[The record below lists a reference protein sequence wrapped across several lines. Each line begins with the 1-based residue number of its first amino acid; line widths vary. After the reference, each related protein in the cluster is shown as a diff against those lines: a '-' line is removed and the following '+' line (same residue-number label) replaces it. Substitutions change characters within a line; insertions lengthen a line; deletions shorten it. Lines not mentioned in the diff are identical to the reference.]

1 MKNNNSSMQW
11 SLKELYSSFNGEDF
25 QKDLE
30 LLDYKID
37 YFINWSNIN
46 LNGYENI
53 VNKIEEYINL
63 MKDYKG
69 ISGRLSSFASLRVS
83 ADANCS
89 DAKKYIDIIEKKN
102 TRITEVQVKFSKWL
116 IGIKDLQESI
126 NSSKLLKEH
135 EFYLQEIITNN
146 NHVLSEKEEMI
157 ISKMK
162 LTGSSAWANLK
173 NSLASNLL
181 VDIDIDDKIQEIGIN
196 NIKNM
201 YFSNNNDLRKK
212 AFYAERKS
220 NEKIAEGVAAALNGI
235 KGEVLTLCEIK
246 GYKSPLNKTLE
257 DSRMDEETLNT
268 MLKVMKENLC
278 EFKPYYAK
286 KAKLL
291 GHEEKLPFYD
301 LMAPVGKLDKKYTFE
316 EARDFIVK
324 HYSSF
329 SKDMGDLAL
338 KAFNNRWIDAEV
350 REGKRSGAFCSN
362 LHSIGESRVL
372 CSFSGSFKNVC
383 TIAHELGHAYHGSIL
398 KKESVLNSSYPMPLA
413 ETASIFAEN
422 IVRNAALE
430 EADKEESLVIL
441 GAELTNCSSVIVD
454 IYSRFLFEKELF
466 ERRRESQL
474 PLKEIKELMV
484 WAQKEAYGDAILE
497 ETFDAFGWIHKP
509 HYYYAERNFYN
520 FPYAF
525 GLLFAKGLYSMY
537 LKEGKSFIEK
547 YNEVLRLTGQAN
559 VYDVAKYAGID
570 IHDEEFWQGSM
581 DIIKKDI
588 EKFCNIDI

>member
-497 ETFDAFGWIHKP
+497 ETFDGFGWIHKP

-537 LKEGKSFIEK
+537 LKEGKSFIDK
-547 YNEVLRLTGQAN
+547 YNKVLRLTGQAN

>member
-1 MKNNNSSMQW
+1 MQW

-37 YFINWSNIN
+37 YFINWSNVN

-63 MKDYKG
+63 MKEYKG

-102 TRITEVQVKFSKWL
+102 TRITAVQVKFSKWL

-146 NHVLSEKEEMI
+146 NHILSEKEEMI

-181 VDIDIDDKIQEIGIN
+181 VDIDIDGKTQEIGIN

-201 YFSNNNDLRKK
+201 YFSNNSDLRKK

-246 GYKSPLNKTLE
+246 GYNSPLNKTLE

-268 MLKVMKENLC
+268 MLKVMKENLG
-278 EFKPYYAK
+278 EFKPYYLK
-286 KAKLL
+286 KAQLL
-291 GHEEKLPFYD
+291 GHKDKLPFYD
-301 LMAPVGKLDKKYTFE
+301 IMAPVGKLDKEYTFE

-338 KAFNNRWIDAEV
+338 RAFNSRWIDAEV

-398 KKESVLNSSYPMPLA
+398 QKESVLNSSYPMPLA

-441 GAELTNCSSVIVD
+441 GAELINCSSVIVD

-525 GLLFAKGLYSMY
+525 GLLFAKGLYSIY
-537 LKEGKSFIEK
+537 LKEGNDFINK

-559 VYDVAKYAGID
+559 IYDVAKYAGID

-581 DIIKKDI
+581 DMIKKDI

>member
-1 MKNNNSSMQW
+1 MENNNSSMQW

-30 LLDYKID
+30 LLDYKIN
-37 YFINWSNIN
+37 YFINWSNVN

-63 MKDYKG
+63 MKEYKG

-102 TRITEVQVKFSKWL
+102 TRITAVQVKFSKWL

-146 NHVLSEKEEMI
+146 NHILSEKEEMI

-181 VDIDIDDKIQEIGIN
+181 VDIDIDGKTQEIGIN

-201 YFSNNNDLRKK
+201 YFSNNSDLRKK

-246 GYKSPLNKTLE
+246 GYNSPLNKTLE

-268 MLKVMKENLC
+268 MLKVMKENLG
-278 EFKPYYAK
+278 EFKPYYLK
-286 KAKLL
+286 KAQLL
-291 GHEEKLPFYD
+291 GHKDKLPFYD
-301 LMAPVGKLDKKYTFE
+301 IMAPVGKLDKEYTFE

-338 KAFNNRWIDAEV
+338 RAFNSRWIDAEV

-398 KKESVLNSSYPMPLA
+398 QKESVLNSSYPMPLA

-441 GAELTNCSSVIVD
+441 GAELINCSSVIVD

-525 GLLFAKGLYSMY
+525 GLLFAKGLYSIY
-537 LKEGKSFIEK
+537 LKEGNDFINK

-559 VYDVAKYAGID
+559 IYDVAKYAGID

-581 DIIKKDI
+581 DMIKKDI

>member
-1 MKNNNSSMQW
+1 MENNNSSMQW

-37 YFINWSNIN
+37 YFINWSNVN

-63 MKDYKG
+63 MKEYKG

-102 TRITEVQVKFSKWL
+102 TRITAVQVKFSKWL

-146 NHVLSEKEEMI
+146 NHILSEKEEMI

-181 VDIDIDDKIQEIGIN
+181 VDIDIDGKTQEIGIN

-201 YFSNNNDLRKK
+201 YFSNNSDLRKK

-246 GYKSPLNKTLE
+246 GYNSPLNKTLE

-268 MLKVMKENLC
+268 MLKVMKENLG
-278 EFKPYYAK
+278 EFKPYYLK
-286 KAKLL
+286 KAQLL
-291 GHEEKLPFYD
+291 GHKDKLPFYD
-301 LMAPVGKLDKKYTFE
+301 IMAPVGKLDKEYTFE

-338 KAFNNRWIDAEV
+338 RAFNSRWIDAEV

-398 KKESVLNSSYPMPLA
+398 QKESVLNSSYPMPLA

-441 GAELTNCSSVIVD
+441 GAELINCSSVIVD

-525 GLLFAKGLYSMY
+525 GLLFAKGLYSIY
-537 LKEGKSFIEK
+537 LKEGNDFINK

-559 VYDVAKYAGID
+559 IYDVAKYAGID

-581 DIIKKDI
+581 DMIKKDI

>member
-537 LKEGKSFIEK
+537 LKEGKSFIDK
-547 YNEVLRLTGQAN
+547 YNKVLRLTGQAN